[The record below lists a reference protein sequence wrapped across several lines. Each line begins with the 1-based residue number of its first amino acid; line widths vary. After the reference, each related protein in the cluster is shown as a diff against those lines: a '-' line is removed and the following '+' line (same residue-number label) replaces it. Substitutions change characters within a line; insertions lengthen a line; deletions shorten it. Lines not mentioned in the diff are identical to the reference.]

1 MNERFKELPEEKQRA
16 VLNAA
21 MEVFAK
27 YEYKKASTD
36 LIAAK
41 AGISKGLLFYYFHN
55 KKELYLTVYEYAKQ
69 QASAAALDPNLLT
82 ITDFFELISRAG
94 MKKLKILA
102 ENPFI
107 VDFSLRSF
115 YSEKEE
121 ISDDLKVANSQTIDG
136 SFAAYFG
143 NIDFGKFKE
152 DTDPEKIL
160 RMMVWLMDGYLHEQR
175 MKGKTLDLDEIEA
188 ELDVWVKM
196 FKGISYKEEFL

>member
-1 MNERFKELPEEKQRA
+1 MNERFRELPDEKQKA

-27 YEYKKASTD
+27 YDYKKASTD

-55 KKELYLTVYEYAKQ
+55 KKELYLAVYEHAKQ
-69 QASAAALDPNLLT
+69 LASAVALDPNLLT
-82 ITDFFELISRAG
+82 ITDFFELISQAG

-115 YSEKEE
+115 YSEREE
-121 ISDDLKVANSQTIDG
+121 ISEDLKVANAQTIDG

-143 NIDFGKFKE
+143 NIDFRKFKE

-160 RMMVWLMDGYLHEQR
+160 KMIVWLMDGYLHEQQ
-175 MKGKTLDLDEIEA
+175 MKGKSLNLDEIEA
-188 ELDVWVKM
+188 ELGVWIKM
-196 FKGISYKEEFL
+196 LKGISYREEFL

>member
-1 MNERFKELPEEKQRA
+1 MNERFRELPEEKQKA

-27 YEYKKASTD
+27 YDYKKASTD

-55 KKELYLTVYEYAKQ
+55 KKELYLAVYEHAKQ
-69 QASAAALDPNLLT
+69 LASAVALDPNLLT
-82 ITDFFELISRAG
+82 ITDFFELISQAG

-115 YSEKEE
+115 YSEREE
-121 ISDDLKVANSQTIDG
+121 ISEDLKVANAQTIDG

-143 NIDFGKFKE
+143 NIDFKKFKE

-160 RMMVWLMDGYLHEQR
+160 KMIVWLMDGYLHEQQ
-175 MKGKTLDLDEIEA
+175 MKGKSLNLDEIEA
-188 ELDVWVKM
+188 ELGVWIKM
-196 FKGISYKEEFL
+196 LKGISYREEFL